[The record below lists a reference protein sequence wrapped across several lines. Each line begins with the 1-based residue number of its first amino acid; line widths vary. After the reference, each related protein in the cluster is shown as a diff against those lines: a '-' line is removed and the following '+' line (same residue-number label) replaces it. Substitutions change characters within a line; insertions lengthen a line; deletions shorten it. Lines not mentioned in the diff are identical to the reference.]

1 MKNILLPPSDK
12 PSKSEKELLDFA
24 YSTYRFQ
31 VFAGIFLGYAA
42 FYLVRKNFS
51 LAMPILE
58 ETLGISKDSLGFALS
73 FNAIAYGLSKFI
85 MGGISDRSDARKF
98 LPLGLILASL
108 ATMLAGSKLGIY
120 NVASMAVCQFLIG
133 WVGGMGW
140 PPSGRVMTHWFSIK
154 ERGTK
159 MSIWN
164 TAHNIGGAALGPIT
178 SFGFSFLL
186 MKGYPKLAC
195 AQFGYFVLPA
205 LIAILIALI
214 AYLLIRDNPR
224 ACGLPTIEKY
234 RDDYP
239 PNYTEAQEEV
249 LSTRDIFF
257 KYVLN
262 NKILWFVAI
271 ANVFVYAV
279 RYGVLDW
286 APTYLQQVK
295 GYDIKASGWAYAYYE
310 LAAIPGTLLC
320 GWISDKVFKGRRAV
334 ANIIFMTLTMLAVLV
349 YWQNG
354 QGGVVDDFLHLFST
368 NTLLIDN
375 AALFSI
381 GFLIYG
387 PIMLIGV
394 QALDLSPKN
403 AAGTSAGLTGFF
415 GYFFGT
421 ALLANTLLGYLIDE
435 DHTWNLYF
443 SVLVI
448 SCIMA
453 ILLMLFVSRK
463 ERQLRKA
470 EKLI

>member
-1 MKNILLPPSDK
+1 MKNILLPPADK
-12 PSKSEKELLDFA
+12 PLKGKEEIKQA
-24 YSTYRFQ
+24 YPQYRFQ
-31 VFAGIFLGYAA
+31 VFMGIFLGYAA

-58 ETLGISKDSLGFALS
+58 ETLNVSKSSLGFALS

-108 ATMLAGSKLGIY
+108 AIILAGTSIGLY
-120 NVASMAVCQFLIG
+120 SVATMAVCQFLIG
-133 WVGGMGW
+133 WLGGMGW
-140 PPSGRVMTHWFSIK
+140 PPCGRVMTHWFSIK

-159 MSIWN
+159 MSLWN
-164 TAHNIGGAALGPIT
+164 TAHNIGGALLGPIT
-178 SFGFSFLL
+178 SLGFSFLL
-186 MKGYPKLAC
+186 LKGYSKLAST
-195 AQFGYFVLPA
+195 QFGFFFLPA
-205 LIAILIALI
+205 VIAILMALI

-224 ACGLPTIEKY
+224 SCGLPIIEEY
-234 RDDYP
+234 RNDYP
-239 PNYTEAQEEV
+239 PNYSVAQEKI

-262 NKILWFVAI
+262 NKILWFVAF
-271 ANVFVYAV
+271 ANVFVYMV

-286 APTYLQQVK
+286 APSYLQQMK
-295 GYDIKASGWAYAYYE
+295 GYDIKVSGWAYAYYE

-320 GWISDKVFKGRRAV
+320 GWVSDKIFKGKRAV
-334 ANIIFMTLTMLAVLV
+334 TNIIFMALTALAVLV

-354 QGGVVDDFLHLFST
+354 QGGIVDSILHVFST
-368 NTLLIDN
+368 DIQLIDN
-375 AALFSI
+375 VSLVAI

-421 ALLANTLLGYLIDE
+421 AILANNLLGYLIDK
-435 DHTWNLYF
+435 DHTWNTYF
-443 SVLVI
+443 IAIMI
-448 SCIMA
+448 SCFLS
-453 ILLMLFVSRK
+453 ILLMLIIAKK
-463 ERQLRKA
+463 ENQLR
-470 EKLI
+470 EE